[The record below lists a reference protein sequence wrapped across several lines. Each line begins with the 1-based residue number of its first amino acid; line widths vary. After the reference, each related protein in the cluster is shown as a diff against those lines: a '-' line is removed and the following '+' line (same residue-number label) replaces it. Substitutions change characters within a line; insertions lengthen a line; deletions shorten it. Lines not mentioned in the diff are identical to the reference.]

1 MRIRRNYLLLHFLSA
16 ENGEVKN
23 RVFIVSLA
31 LRRLIIAAISW
42 GFTLGQ
48 FILLLLNALKYTL
61 PLRYSLLSFHH
72 CIGSIDTVISA
83 YFFADD
89 DCFLNRFD
97 WLQLLGL
104 LLHDLGGFTS
114 VANLKG

>member
-1 MRIRRNYLLLHFLSA
+1 MRIWRLHLLLHFLSA
-16 ENGEVKN
+16 EDGEVKN

-31 LRRLIIAAISW
+31 LRRLIIAAIAW
-42 GFTLGQ
+42 RFTLGQ
-48 FILLLLNALKYTL
+48 FILLLLDAIKDTL

-72 CIGSIDTVISA
+72 CIGSIDTVISV

-89 DCFLNRFD
+89 DCFFNRFD
-97 WLQLLGL
+97 RLQLLGL